1 MVGRNAAGRGIRS
14 VWDAKASPGDGPRLA
29 AAPVLP
35 PGRWREFDP
44 FLLMMEDWFQPGAFD
59 FHPHRGFETVTY
71 VIEGRLKHE
80 DSFGGYGVLEP
91 GDVQWMTAGRGI
103 LHSEE
108 PLPGETV
115 HSLQLWLN
123 LPKSEKMTPPR
134 YQDLKAAAMP
144 VRREAGAT
152 VRVFSGASGDVAAD
166 TKNVVPVTFLD
177 IAMEPGATLAQT
189 LPADYNGFV
198 YVLEGAGRF
207 GIDETP
213 GGANQVL
220 WLGAP
225 DAGGDPGADSEIV
238 LRADGPLRAV
248 LVAGRP
254 IGEPV
259 VQQGPF
265 VMTTVGDIKAAIQD
279 YYEGKFGKPPKT
291 E

>member
-1 MVGRNAAGRGIRS
+1 MEGRSIGRRGIRS
-14 VWDAKASPGDGPRLA
+14 VWDAVAEPRGGSHVKA
-29 AAPVLP
+29 AAVLE

-44 FLLMMEDWFQPGAFD
+44 FLLMMEDWFQAGTFD

-80 DSFGGYGVLEP
+80 DSYGGYGILEP

-103 LHSEE
+103 IHSED

-123 LPKSEKMTPPR
+123 LPKSEKMTAPR
-134 YQDLKAAAMP
+134 YQDLKAANMP
-144 VRREAGAT
+144 ARRESGAT
-152 VRVFSGASGDVAAD
+152 VRVFSGASGDVAAE

-177 IAMEPGATLAQT
+177 IAMEPGATLTQR
-189 LPADYNGFV
+189 LPADYNGFL
-198 YVLEGAGRF
+198 YVLEGSGRF
-207 GIDETP
+207 GVDETP
-213 GGANQVL
+213 GAANQVL

-225 DAGGDPGADSEIV
+225 DDADAEGSELV
-238 LRADGPLRAV
+238 LRADAPLRAV
-248 LVAGRP
+248 LAAGRP

-265 VMTTVGDIKAAIQD
+265 VMTTVGDIKLAIQD
-279 YYEGKFGKPPKT
+279 FYAGKFGKPRKS
-291 E
+291 